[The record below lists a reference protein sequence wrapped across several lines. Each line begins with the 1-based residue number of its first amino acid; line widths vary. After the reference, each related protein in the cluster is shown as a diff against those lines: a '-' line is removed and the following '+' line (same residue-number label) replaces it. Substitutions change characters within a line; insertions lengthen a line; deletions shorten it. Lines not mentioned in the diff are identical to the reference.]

1 MGAGPLIHNQKSS
14 GRIVDAARSNPQDKS
29 LRILLSCAQMAKA
42 DQAAIRLGTSGLSLM
57 EAAGRGIAEEALTH
71 MKGNRVKGRRAL
83 ILAGPGNNGGDG
95 WVAARHLMKAGI
107 VVLVMSL
114 VDPHELRGDAAA
126 MAALYKGAWAVF
138 DPDLVDPDI
147 LGDYDL
153 IIDALF
159 GAGLSRPV
167 DGAAAD
173 LIAAAN
179 RSGAYHVAVD
189 VPSGLSGDSGQP
201 LGLVFDA
208 DLTVSFF
215 RKKPGHLLM
224 PGRQKCGQLV
234 VRQIGIPDSVLDDIQ
249 PMVYENH
256 PALWADHWPQLA
268 PDGHKYQRGHALV
281 MSGGPP
287 FTGAARLTASAA
299 LRAGAGAVTLITPE
313 ESYPIQAASLMEVM
327 VAPFKDRAGY
337 RAFMDDPRRTVL
349 ALGPGLGLHPDTRE
363 KVADALATAKPC
375 VLDAD
380 GLSCFADDPEAL
392 FAMIG
397 SRAEDVVMTPHGG
410 EFARLFGTTPAP
422 DSADQADQADQKGG
436 AESKLER
443 SLMAAQKSGAVIVHK
458 GADSVIAAPDGR
470 AAINSNAPPWLA
482 TAGSGDVLTGL
493 VAGLMAQGMPA
504 FEAACS
510 AVWLHGAAAL
520 PAGRGLIAGDLI
532 AALPQVMRDLDA
544 QFSRPGGARS

>member
-14 GRIVDAARSNPQDKS
+14 GRIVDAARSHQQDKS

-42 DQAAIRLGTSGLSLM
+42 DQAAIRLGTSGLNLM
-57 EAAGRGIAEEALTH
+57 EAAGRCVAEEALAH
-71 MKGNRVKGRRAL
+71 MKDGQMKGGRAL
-83 ILAGPGNNGGDG
+83 VLAGPGNNGGDG
-95 WVAARHLMKAGI
+95 WVAARALLAAGMD
-107 VVLVMSL
+107 VKVLSL
-114 VDPHELRGDAAA
+114 VDPQELRGDAAA

-138 DPDLVDPDI
+138 DPNLVDSDI
-147 LGDYDL
+147 LGAYDL

-179 RSGAYHVAVD
+179 RSRAYHVAVD

-234 VRQIGIPDSVLDDIQ
+234 VRQIGIPDSVLDAIQ

-299 LRAGAGAVTLITPE
+299 LRAGAGAVTLITPK

-349 ALGPGLGLHPDTRE
+349 ALGPGLGLHPDTRQ

-380 GLSCFADDPEAL
+380 GLSSFADDPEAL

-397 SRAEDVVMTPHGG
+397 SRAEEVVMTPHGG
-410 EFARLFGTTPAP
+410 EFARLFGPTPAP
-422 DSADQADQADQKGG
+422 DSADSDG
-436 AESKLER
+436 AIESKLKR
-443 SLMAAQKSGAVIVHK
+443 SLEAAQKSGAVIVHK

-470 AAINSNAPPWLA
+470 VVINANAPPWLA
-482 TAGSGDVLTGL
+482 TAGSGDVLAGFI
-493 VAGLMAQGMPA
+493 AGLMAQGMPA

-520 PAGRGLIAGDLI
+520 PAGRGMIAGDLI
-532 AALPQVMRDLDA
+532 AALPKVMRDLDA
-544 QFSRPGGARS
+544 QFPRPGGPRS

>member
-1 MGAGPLIHNQKSS
+1 MIHNQKSS